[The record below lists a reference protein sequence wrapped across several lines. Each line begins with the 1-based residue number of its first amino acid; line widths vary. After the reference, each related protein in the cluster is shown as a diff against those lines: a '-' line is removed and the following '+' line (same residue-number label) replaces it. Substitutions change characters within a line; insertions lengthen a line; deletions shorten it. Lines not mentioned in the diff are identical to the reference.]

1 MSAALPL
8 RDVQLPP
15 APSWWPPAPGYLMIG
30 AVVVLFIWNR
40 LVASGRIPDPG
51 AR

>member
-1 MSAALPL
+1 MSANLPL

-30 AVVVLFIWNR
+30 GVVLLLLR
-40 LVASGRIPDPG
+40 RECEAQTSQSKS
-51 AR
+51 